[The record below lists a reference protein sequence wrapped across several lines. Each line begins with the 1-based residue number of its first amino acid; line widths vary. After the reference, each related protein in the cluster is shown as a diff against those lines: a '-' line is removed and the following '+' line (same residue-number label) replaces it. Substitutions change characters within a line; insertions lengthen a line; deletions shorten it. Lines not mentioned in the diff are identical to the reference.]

1 MTIIE
6 IDKNKYND
14 YIISNKLNK
23 NFLASS
29 EWGDFLCTNNYSIP
43 HYIAL
48 VDEQLK
54 IQATTIL
61 LENNKSNKNK
71 YYYIPAGYNIDHNN
85 IKLIEEMTKKIIKYC
100 KSNKGIFIDINSKI
114 ITKNIN
120 SKGKEIKVNTKYEE
134 ILNLLKQLKF
144 RKKKRIKINYTYEIN
159 LSKEINYSKDYLSKI
174 DICKE
179 YEPSIEIGKYEDLD
193 KLSNLNTITKDN
205 IDYYKSLYKIF
216 NKDKYTKCT
225 LFLGKLYFDKTL
237 KALNTK
243 LKRNT
248 DQISIIPIDHLTKS
262 SKDRLDELK
271 EKRKLITEQIN
282 TIKDLQK
289 EYKEEILLNAHL
301 LIEYGDV
308 VSLVYV
314 GINDKVNDTNINE
327 LAYYEIINHYKNKC
341 QVLDLYN
348 YIDEE
353 QSKELN
359 TNYIEYIGNYK
370 YIINKPL
377 YFLYKIIRKFRKD

>member
-6 IDKNKYND
+6 LDKNKYND
-14 YIISNKLNK
+14 YVISNKLNK

-29 EWGDFLCTNNYSIP
+29 AWGDFLCINNYSTP
-43 HYIAL
+43 HYLAL
-48 VDEQLK
+48 VDEQLN
-54 IQATTIL
+54 IHATTL
-61 LENNKSNKNK
+61 LLDNNENKKNK

-85 IKLIEEMTKKIIKYC
+85 IELIEEMTKKIIKYC
-100 KSNKGIFIDINSKI
+100 KNNKGIFIDINSKV
-114 ITKNIN
+114 ITKNIT
-120 SKGKEIKVNTKYEE
+120 SKGKETKLNNKYEE
-134 ILNLLKQLKF
+134 LLELLKNLKF
-144 RKKKRIKINYTYEIN
+144 RKKKRIKINHTYEIN
-159 LSKEINYSKDYLSKI
+159 LSKDITYSKEYLNRI
-174 DICKE
+174 DISKE
-179 YEPSIEIGKYEDLD
+179 YDPSIEIGTYKDID
-193 KLSNLNTITKDN
+193 NLSNLTTITNDT
-205 IDYYKSLYKIF
+205 IDYYKSLYEVF

-225 LFLGKLYFDKTL
+225 LFLGKIYFDKTL
-237 KALNTK
+237 KALNKK

-271 EKRKLITEQIN
+271 EKRKIITDQIN
-282 TIKDLQK
+282 KIKDLQK
-289 EYKEEILLNAHL
+289 QYKEEIILNAHM

-314 GINDKVNDTNINE
+314 GNNNILDETNIND
-327 LAYYEIINHYKNKC
+327 LAYYEIINNYKDKYK
-341 QVLDLYN
+341 VLDLYN
-348 YIDEE
+348 YIDED

-377 YFLYKIIRKFRKD
+377 YFLYKVIRKFRKE

>member
-6 IDKNKYND
+6 LDKNKYND
-14 YIISNKLNK
+14 YIIKNNLNK
-23 NFLASS
+23 NFLTSS
-29 EWGDFLCTNNYSIP
+29 TWGDFLCINNYSIP
-43 HYIAL
+43 HYLAL
-48 VDEQLK
+48 VDDK
-54 IQATTIL
+54 NNIQGTTLL

-85 IKLIEEMTKKIIKYC
+85 IDLLEEMTRNIIKYC
-100 KSNKGIFIDINSKI
+100 KNNKGLFIDINSKI
-114 ITKNIN
+114 ITKNIT
-120 SKGKEIKVNTKYEE
+120 SKGKETKTNNKYEE
-134 ILNLLKQLKF
+134 LLNLLKKLKF

-159 LSKEINYSKDYLSKI
+159 LSKEINYSKDYLNKI
-174 DICKE
+174 DISKE
-179 YEPSIEIGKYEDLD
+179 LEPSIEIGKYEDLD
-193 KLSNLNTITKDN
+193 KLSDLDTITN
-205 IDYYKSLYKIF
+205 NSIDYYKSLYNVF
-216 NKDKYTKCT
+216 NKDKNTKCT
-225 LFLGKLYFDKTL
+225 LFLGKIYFDKTL
-237 KALNTK
+237 KVLDKK

-271 EKRKLITEQIN
+271 EKRKILQEEIT
-282 TIKDLQK
+282 K
-289 EYKEEILLNAHL
+289 YKELQNKYKDELLLSAHL

-314 GINDKVNDTNINE
+314 GNNNLYDEININD
-327 LAYYEIINHYKNKC
+327 LAYYEIINYYKDKYK
-341 QVLDLYN
+341 VLDLYN
-348 YIDEE
+348 YIDED

-377 YFLYKIIRKFRKD
+377 YFLYKVIKKFRKE

>member
-54 IQATTIL
+54 IQATALL

-71 YYYIPAGYNIDHNN
+71 YYYIPAGYNINHNN
-85 IKLIEEMTKKIIKYC
+85 IELIEEMTKKIIKYC
-100 KSNKGIFIDINSKI
+100 KNNKGIFIDINSKI

-134 ILNLLKQLKF
+134 TLDLIKKLKF

-159 LSKEINYSKDYLSKI
+159 LSKEINYSKDYLNKI
-174 DICKE
+174 DISKE
-179 YEPSIEIGKYEDLD
+179 FASSIEIGKYEDLN
-193 KLSNLNTITKDN
+193 KLSNLNTITKDDIN
-205 IDYYKSLYKIF
+205 YYKSLYEVF
-216 NKDKYTKCT
+216 NKSKYTKCT
-225 LFLGKLYFDKTL
+225 LFLGKIYFDKTL
-237 KALNTK
+237 KSLEKK

-248 DQISIIPIDHLTKS
+248 DQISIIPIDHLTNS
-262 SKDRLDELK
+262 SKERLDELK
-271 EKRKLITEQIN
+271 EKRQV
-282 TIKDLQK
+282 IKDLISKCQNLQK
-289 EYKEEILLNAHL
+289 QYKEEVILNAYL
-301 LIEYGDV
+301 LIEYGDI

-314 GINDKVNDTNINE
+314 GNSNIFDETNINE

-377 YFLYKIIRKFRKD
+377 YFLYKLIRKFRKD

>member
-6 IDKNKYND
+6 IDKNKYSD
-14 YIISNKLNK
+14 YIINNKLNK
-23 NFLASS
+23 NFLTSS
-29 EWGDFLCTNNYSIP
+29 EWGDFLCTNNYSTP
-43 HYIAL
+43 HYLAL

-54 IQATTIL
+54 IQATVLL

-85 IKLIEEMTKKIIKYC
+85 IELIEEMTKKIIKYC
-100 KSNKGIFIDINSKI
+100 KNNKGIFIDINSKI

-120 SKGKEIKVNTKYEE
+120 NKGKEIKVNTKYEE

-159 LSKEINYSKDYLSKI
+159 LSKEINYSKDYLNKI

-179 YEPSIEIGKYEDLD
+179 YDPSIEIGKYEDLD

-225 LFLGKLYFDKTL
+225 LFLGKIYFDKTL

-271 EKRKLITEQIN
+271 EKRKLITDQIN

-301 LIEYGDV
+301 LIEYGDI

-314 GINDKVNDTNINE
+314 GNNNIVNDTNINE
-327 LAYYEIINHYKNKC
+327 LAYYEIINYYKDKYK
-341 QVLDLYN
+341 VLDLYN

-377 YFLYKIIRKFRKD
+377 YFLYKVIRKFRKD

>member
-54 IQATTIL
+54 IQATTLL

-85 IKLIEEMTKKIIKYC
+85 IKIKEEITKKIIKYC

>member
-54 IQATTIL
+54 IQATTLL